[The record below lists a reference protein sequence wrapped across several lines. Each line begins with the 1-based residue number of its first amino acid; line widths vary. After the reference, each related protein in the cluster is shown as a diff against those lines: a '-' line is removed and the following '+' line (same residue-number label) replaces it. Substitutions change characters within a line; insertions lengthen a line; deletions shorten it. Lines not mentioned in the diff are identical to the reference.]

1 MRHKRRFVTCRG
13 RSAVRDLPGRVALTD
28 LLGLRRGL
36 VTPYLLR
43 AGVRPRRTHA
53 GEASSD
59 FSFLG
64 SGPNE

>member
-1 MRHKRRFVTCRG
+1 MRHKRRFITCRG

-36 VTPYLLR
+36 VTTYLLR
-43 AGVRPRRTHA
+43 AGAGPRRVHA

-59 FSFLG
+59 CTFLG
-64 SGPNE
+64 SGPNV